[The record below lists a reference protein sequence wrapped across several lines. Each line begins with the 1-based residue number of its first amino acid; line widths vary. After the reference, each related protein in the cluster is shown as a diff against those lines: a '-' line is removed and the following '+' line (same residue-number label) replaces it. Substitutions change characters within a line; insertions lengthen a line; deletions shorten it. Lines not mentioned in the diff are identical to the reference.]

1 MYTKRILSLLLA
13 FLMATAVLLTA
24 VSCGTTTEEPA
35 DTGKG
40 NSTQAGTSA
49 ETETESPYSQLE
61 KEKFDRSFT
70 ILSRDDCVDDFMV
83 DKMMGDIL
91 SDSIYERNTVV
102 SEDYGVT
109 FVYQYQGFSYTNVN
123 EALKQQVSG
132 GLDDYDM
139 FIGHKSS
146 FTNLA
151 MNNYLYDLGKITS
164 LELTAPWW
172 DQGCYEN
179 LTVAGK
185 TYVMTGDINPSSSMR
200 ISSCMVVNKD
210 MMKEMGKSM
219 DALNNLTEDGG
230 WTLDALYEYGK
241 DVTFDLNGDSKLDY
255 KDDRYNLTGWMMAAP
270 YALYYGCNTNFVT
283 KVDDIPTLTYTDDKV
298 SGIYEK
304 IYSIVIE
311 QNAYYVTQEP
321 QYATMFEVF
330 SEGRALFSVL
340 TLKLISQYLSEMEDA
355 YGILPVPKYDTNQA
369 EYTSFVNGSTGLVML
384 AKTEADTE
392 FVGAVM
398 EAMATY
404 NYEHVTPN
412 MFQVVTKLQVAQ
424 DPASARMVDLIIRNR
439 VFDLGYY
446 ADLDVTNLVK
456 NQLGGKRPEIAAQLK
471 SGRNAAK
478 RSLEKLLVNMD
489 KFD

>member
-1 MYTKRILSLLLA
+1 MNTKRILSLLLA
-13 FLMATAVLLTA
+13 LLMAAAVLISA
-24 VSCGTTTEEPA
+24 VSCGTTDENPA

-40 NSTQAGTSA
+40 NGTQVGTNA
-49 ETETESPYSQLE
+49 ETETDSPYAKLD
-61 KEKFDRSFT
+61 KEEYNREFT
-70 ILSRDDCVDDFMV
+70 ILIRDDCVEDFEV
-83 DKMMGDIL
+83 EKMTGDL
-91 SDSIYERNTVV
+91 LADCIYERNTMVA
-102 SEDYGVT
+102 DDFGVT
-109 FVYQYQGFSYTNVN
+109 FVYQYQGFGYSNVN

-146 FTNLA
+146 YTNLA
-151 MNNYLYDLGKITS
+151 MNNYLYDMGKITS
-164 LELTAPWW
+164 LDLSGAWW
-172 DQGCYEN
+172 DQSCYEN

-210 MMKEMGKSM
+210 MMTELGKSM
-219 DALNNLTEDGG
+219 DALNNLTEEGG

-241 DVTFDLNGDSKLDY
+241 DVTFDLNGDSKIDY
-255 KDDRYNLTGWMMAAP
+255 RDDRYNLTGWMMAAP
-270 YALYYGCNTNFVT
+270 YALYYGCNSNFVT
-283 KVDDIPTLTYTDDKV
+283 MVDGTPELTYTDDRV

-304 IYSIVIE
+304 IYSIMIE
-311 QNAYYVTQEP
+311 QNAYYVTQEA
-321 QYATMFEVF
+321 QYATMFDVF
-330 SEGRALFSVL
+330 SEGRSLFSVL
-340 TLKLISQYLSEMEDA
+340 TLKLISQYLSEMEDS
-355 YGILPVPKYDTNQA
+355 YGILPIPKFDTNQK
-369 EYTSFVNGSTGLVML
+369 EYMSFVNGSTGLVMI
-384 AKTEADTE
+384 AKTESDPE
-392 FVGAVM
+392 FVGAIM

-424 DPASARMVDLIIRNR
+424 DPTSARMVDLIIRNR

-456 NQLGGKRPEIAAQLK
+456 NQLNGKRPEIAAQLQ
-471 SGRNAAK
+471 SGRKSAK
-478 RSLEKLLVNMD
+478 RSLEKLLENMD